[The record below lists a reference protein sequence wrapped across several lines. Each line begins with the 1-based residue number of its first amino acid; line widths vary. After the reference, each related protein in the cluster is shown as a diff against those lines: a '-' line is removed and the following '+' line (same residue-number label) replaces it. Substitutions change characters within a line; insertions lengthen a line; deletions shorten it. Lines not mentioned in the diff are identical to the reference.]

1 MASPATEHGGFD
13 PTPDGSARSNA
24 CRHGADPGHPEP
36 RQGGA
41 SRQERAEHGDG
52 AEAARPF
59 PCSGRSA
66 ASAAEESAGLAFEE
80 ASSGMMRDSRR
91 RAPAPSAAAD
101 VVAAFLGFLA
111 DDIAGAPRRIKPL
124 AAARIKKARH
134 LTRRVRVH
142 DDETLPD
149 DVTL

>member
-1 MASPATEHGGFD
+1 
-13 PTPDGSARSNA
+13 
-24 CRHGADPGHPEP
+24 
-36 RQGGA
+36 
-41 SRQERAEHGDG
+41 
-52 AEAARPF
+52 
-59 PCSGRSA
+59 
-66 ASAAEESAGLAFEE
+66 
-80 ASSGMMRDSRR
+80 MMRDSRR

-101 VVAAFLGFLA
+101 AVAAFLGFLA
-111 DDIAGAPRRIKPL
+111 DDVAGAPRRIKPL